1 MIQAAIVNIITGTR
15 VGLGLSGTEIH
26 ISSKWALAGNLV
38 NILAAGSTTIPYLSD
53 ILISPG
59 GGSQLSDITMGW
71 LSHNRHHRQGLSP
84 PLFWDSGFSQ
94 GNSQA
99 GLGTILF

>member
-38 NILAAGSTTIPYLSD
+38 NILAEITSVQFYNTRACRHHNAAFVSNGNV
-53 ILISPG
+53 SPG
-59 GGSQLSDITMGW
+59 SLS
-71 LSHNRHHRQGLSP
+71 
-84 PLFWDSGFSQ
+84 
-94 GNSQA
+94 A
-99 GLGTILF
+99 E